1 MNIESFLL
9 ELRSVGVTFS
19 VEGGKLRSRSAKG
32 ALTPEAQ
39 ARIRERKDEI
49 IAFLSAA
56 LEGGT
61 NDVPLVP
68 VGREAPLPLSF
79 SQQRLWFLD
88 RLEPGSAFYNIP
100 TALRMVG
107 RLDQAALRGAVA
119 GIVQRH
125 ESLRTTFSMLDGA
138 PVQVI
143 ADRLELPFECTDLSH
158 IVAAEREE
166 TALQLALK
174 AARGPFDLEHGPL
187 IRICLFR
194 LEEQE
199 HLFVAVMH
207 HIVSDGWSMGVLV
220 TELAALY
227 RARLG
232 GADAALSTLPV
243 LPIQY
248 ADFAAWQRRWLSGA
262 VMARQLDYWR
272 RHLSGAP
279 ALLALPTDRPRPAV
293 QGHAGANYSF
303 FLDAAIMHGLGMVA
317 QREQTTL
324 FMVLASV
331 FSILLGRYAAQTDVC
346 LGMPIANRTR
356 AETEPLIGFFLNTL
370 VLRTEIDE
378 SESFISLL
386 RQVRQAT
393 LEAYDNQDLPFE
405 QLVDALKPDRSAAY
419 SPLFQVMLILQ
430 NTPMEELELPGLVL
444 LPAPLE
450 LGTSRT
456 DMRLSVTESPR
467 GLACAV
473 EYRTDLFDETSVAA
487 MAQHLQRLC
496 RAVLAD
502 PHCRVGALTM
512 RSDEEV
518 QEIAAYWNRLMPDY
532 ARLADHDLL
541 LEQPWENVLDAIA
554 QAVARDGQAPAIRY
568 RGQALSYAELDC
580 RANRMA
586 NALVAA
592 GAVKGS
598 NVALLLADP
607 VQQIVA
613 LLGVLKAGAVFA
625 CLNPA
630 FPPQRLAGLLDIVE
644 PACVI
649 AEQGASVLP
658 ASWAGHVPV
667 LPADAAALEKHAEY
681 TDKAPQI
688 GTGPDD
694 PCYLYFTSGSTGTP
708 KAVLGRI
715 RGLAQ
720 FIQWEIAEFGLDQST
735 RVSQLTIPGFDVYL
749 RDVFA
754 GLCAG
759 GTVCIPAADTIL
771 DARALLQW
779 LEAEAVT
786 HIHCVPTVL
795 RSLFDAPLSADSLP
809 VLGHVLL
816 AGEALLPADTNRWI
830 ALFGSRA
837 RLVNLY
843 GPTETTLAKFLYR
856 LPAEPVDES
865 FIPVGRP
872 IPGAQAFLF
881 DERMELCAPGQ
892 AGEVHIRTP
901 YRSLGYYRRDELNAG
916 AFVSNPLT
924 GGGDLLYKTG
934 DLGVMLPDGHFRLL
948 GRKDFQVKIRGMR
961 VEPGEVE
968 AILANLPG
976 VRECAVLA
984 QSDNAGTKRLVAY
997 VAPAEAQDA
1006 VSQRAALTSAL
1017 AAALPDYMLPSQLI
1031 FLAALPRTP
1040 NGKLDRKA
1048 LPEADFAS
1056 SDVPYVAP
1064 RDETEER
1071 IAAIWCE
1078 VLRRERIGVEENFF
1092 DVGGHSLLATQVVA
1106 KLVAAFSIE
1115 LPLRALFE
1123 SATVAALAHRVRSAL
1138 GEEKQ
1143 GGADA
1148 IVAVPRQG
1156 GEGQLFPASFG
1167 QQRLWFLDQLD
1178 KGNPL
1183 YNITVAVRLTGRLD
1197 AAALERAFRE
1207 LVQRHEVLRSVFV
1220 EQEGKPM
1227 QAVLAAPHI
1236 EFETMS
1242 FEDLPEAQRET
1253 FAARCLQEA
1262 AQRRFDLSAGPLLHS
1277 LLMRLAPELHQ
1288 FALVLHH
1295 VVTDSWSTGILLRE
1309 LAALYTSYAQ
1319 GTPTRLPPLAIQY
1332 PDYAQWQRDN
1342 AEQGFFRRQ
1351 RDYWLHQLAQCPT
1364 LLNLPTDRPRGTA
1377 RHHRGAV
1384 LPFEFGALELAEVKV
1399 FCRTSGATLFMVL
1412 AAAFN
1417 AVLARHSGQ
1426 DDICIGTPIANRHRA
1441 DVEAVVGF
1449 FINTLVLRTRVELDA
1464 RFSDLLAQVRDTALA
1479 AYANQDVPF
1488 EHLVDLLRPDR
1499 SGGQSPL
1506 FQVMLALQNTPQS
1519 RMDLPDLSMEPI
1531 APEAS
1536 SAKFDLTLNVT
1547 EGDDRL
1553 FAFFEYDTDLFDA
1566 ATIARMAEHFQRLL
1580 LAAVRRPATRIADL
1594 PLLGEQE
1601 KEGILAWSCADNE
1614 DYDRKATIHGLFEAV
1629 AAAQPEAVALAY
1641 GGHAMSYGELN
1652 RRSNRLAHA
1661 LRERGARPDVLV
1673 GLALERSFD
1682 MVVGLLAILKAG
1694 AAYLPLDPSYPKERL
1709 AAMLADAAPA
1719 LVVAR
1724 AALDLPPHVVQLAYV
1739 GESAGLARYPATDP
1753 ALAVDADNLAY
1764 VMFTSGSTGR
1774 PKGATSTHRN
1784 VVRLVVRAGYFDAG
1798 PGTRMAQLSTLNFD
1812 ASTFDIWGALLNGAT
1827 LVVPPPGPL
1836 AAEEIGVL
1844 LTDERIDIILLT
1856 TALLHQVAGHQ
1867 GAALRRVRHILT
1879 GGEVLSPAAVRQLLL
1894 GGESRALHLT
1904 NGYGP
1909 TECTTYSTCLDIPAS
1924 DARNIA
1930 VDVPLSIGRPMART
1944 QAYVL
1949 DAGFELVP
1957 AGVAGELYIGGDGLG
1972 RGYLNRPELTAE
1984 RFVPNP
1990 YGAPGSRLYRTG
2002 DLVRHLPDGKIDFLG
2017 RIDRQVKIRGF
2028 RIEPGEVEAALTE
2041 LPSVAAAVALVREA
2055 ATGRRLVAY
2064 VARREGTADDGA
2076 ALRSALRLRLP
2087 EYMIPSHITVLDDL
2101 PLNANGKVDKA
2112 ALPAPEFGTEAGA
2125 RVAPRN
2131 DAEARLCAIWAEILQ
2146 LDEVGIYDNFFDL
2159 GGHSLLATQ
2168 AISKVRAAFGCEL
2181 PLRTVFEDGTPA
2193 GLASRIALLEATPQ
2207 EPPITA
2213 REAEAGAALPLSHAQ
2228 QRLWFLDHF
2237 EPGTALYNVSSALKI
2252 EGGLDLAALELAL
2265 QNVMSR
2271 HEALRTCFPAVDG
2284 EARQRIRELPG
2295 TLLAVTDL
2303 SGETQAARQAR
2314 ALSLVREESMR
2325 PFDLA
2330 HGPLVRFTVLRLAAD
2345 VHFLLLTMHHIVS
2358 DGWSMGVLVKELTGF
2373 YRAAAAGLPFEAPPL
2388 SIQYA
2393 DYAIWQRRWRDAA
2406 ALQRQIAYWQRQLR
2420 DAPAESTL
2428 PPDRPRGAAQNHH
2441 GAVLRFSL
2449 DAATHAALAAAAR
2462 EAGATLF
2469 MTLAACLQIALARHA
2484 SQEDVCIGAP
2494 IANRNQAEIEPL
2506 IGCFINTLVIRSRV
2520 DESLPFHDFLQGV
2533 RDTTLAAYANQDAPF
2548 EQLIEAI
2555 KPVRHTGSTPLFQVM
2570 FSLHNNPA
2578 AAVAIPGLSFSPL
2591 EIDKPLAK
2599 YDLSL
2604 DVHGV
2609 HGVLEGEHGLA
2620 CTLEYD
2626 TDLYDAGTAERFAG
2640 HFRRLATSAAKEPQA
2655 RIADLAMLGEAEL
2668 RQMLL
2673 HWNDT
2678 ARRPVPGDTLH
2689 GMFETQVRLA
2699 PEAIALEDGDHL
2711 LSYGALNAGA
2721 NRLARRLRSLGVRA
2735 DSIVA
2740 VCMARS
2746 FDMVTALLAVWKAG
2760 AAYLP
2765 LDPDTPDERLDYML
2779 ADAAPVAAIADAHL
2793 APRLQRIPAL
2803 ALCVP
2808 AQEHDLLAGL
2818 PAGDLDAGATDGNL
2832 AYVIYTSGS
2841 TGRPKGV
2848 LTTHRN
2854 AANLALSHIHDLYR
2868 PHASR
2873 IGKARLCTSFNAP
2886 YYFDASISELVLLLD
2901 GHTLV
2906 IVPEET
2912 RRSPRELLDLIA
2924 TRRLDGLDS
2933 SPAQLRALLDEGG
2946 DAGLPSIVLF
2956 GGEAV
2961 DEDLW
2966 RRLNSITGTRFF
2978 NAYGPTECTVDV
2990 ALYELGHGAGRPL
3003 IGKPQANTRF
3013 YLLDKLLR
3021 PVPLGAAGELFIGGA
3036 GVVRGY
3042 LNRPSLSAE
3051 KFLPDPFSPEPG
3063 ARMYRS
3069 GDLARLHADGN
3080 VEYLGRADGQVK
3092 LRGYRIE
3099 LGEIEAAL
3107 RACPEVREAVASV
3120 QAVGGNMALAAYV
3133 VPEADPHP
3141 PLLETGQAASAREL
3155 SIAGLDAAWEIVADG
3170 QASVLAVPAGVP
3182 VLHDAA
3188 ARQYRVYPL
3197 AAMPYAKADF
3207 DTLHLDAWPRYFD
3220 GAAVLKRLWSR
3231 MYERFPH
3238 SQMLIQ
3244 ESLAATIGVGNAVP
3258 LAWDGSRENLPRG
3271 WDGALEQAL
3280 AEDGRGVEP
3289 DTLVV
3294 LAGIIDPRYR
3304 DRKAAHLI
3312 VDAFKALACSLGLR
3326 RVLVA
3331 LRPVA
3336 KSAHQAMPIAEYSR
3350 LADTTGRLFDGWL
3363 RLHCDAGGTVVGWEE
3378 HSQSVEGSLDEW
3390 EQWSGQRFAQSGA
3403 RFLADTLAP
3412 VMVDV
3417 ESGRARYD
3425 DPCIWVEHPLQQQ
3438 EPAGRID
3445 MESIASLVRR
3455 SCSRM
3460 PARVIVI
3467 DAPGTA
3473 QADRLRAG
3481 DAATVLAALQAYA
3494 RKLPGAGD
3502 IRNRLSRIL
3511 PAHMVPPHIVFLERL
3526 PSTPSGKIDR
3536 QALPI
3541 PDPSAAIDETYVAPE
3556 TDAERILC
3564 SVWAA
3569 VLGLPRVGADDNFFA
3584 IGGDSILS
3592 IRVVAQARQ
3601 RGLHFSTKDM
3611 FRLQSVRELARHAR
3625 SGAAGVQEEKVTG
3638 ESPLLPV
3645 QADFFEEGEQ
3655 LHHFNQSLLLEAP
3668 PGLDAATIERIA
3680 AALLKRHDALRLF
3693 FVRTDE
3699 RWTACHREFDAAL
3712 VAESVAVES
3721 LAGLDEAQYPAALS
3735 SRGEY
3740 FQSSFN
3746 LERGPLFRIVW
3757 FDAEPGRSR
3766 LLLIAHHLVVDGVS
3780 WRILLKD
3787 MEQAYRQAVA
3797 GQEIA
3802 LERKSSSYQR
3812 WGRFLESRARS
3823 RELAHEARYWIAQD
3837 AKPADRLPAGLPAAD
3852 DSFAGSAKVGLSLDE
3867 EQTAALLGRCHH
3879 AYRTQIND
3887 LLLAGLLLGLAQWG
3901 GMCNVRIDLEGHG
3914 RETLSEEIDLSD
3926 TVGWFTSI
3934 FPVVLALPP
3943 EGPADTGAVIRAVR
3957 EILRA
3962 VPAKGIGY
3970 GLLRRLAS
3978 GLPAL
3983 RVDKSSSIVFN
3994 YLGQAGSAG
4003 QSAFA
4008 VAREFAGNRIGRG
4021 MARSHALGFNGAIY
4035 GNRLAF
4041 ELDYNGA
4048 RFTEAEM
4055 RDLAQAVVAGWQRV
4069 IAHCGAIAPAAR
4081 MAADFSFEEL
4091 ASGTAPLM
4099 PNNYLFFSRKD
4110 LNHWNASDLLEIV
4123 EPLGPQLVERAVA
4136 RLLEHHDGLRRV
4148 WKREEGGWCQHF
4160 LLPSEMA
4167 PWWSIEDLAALPDES
4182 IGAEIERRCA
4192 AAQVSLKIDSLLF
4205 RAIYFDLGPRRNAR
4219 LMFAVHHLL
4228 LDAFSSPIL
4237 IEDLE
4242 HACAALRIGMEAVL
4256 PPKTMSMKALSEAL
4270 QDYAASPEVAA
4281 SLDYWRSRPWERFRP
4296 LPSERQSQL
4305 LVAGDTGLPHTI
4317 ADCLGVEDTVQLEK
4331 LPKLLDGVVV
4341 EDVVLA
4347 ALVRAYGKW
4356 TGSPALPLAA
4366 AHNGRS
4372 YGFDEKLDLSRT
4384 VGWCTNQTCHALD
4397 LSGCGSARQAVDAIR
4412 RQRLETRGTE
4422 SHYSLLRHMHPD
4434 PAVRAEMNSMLD
4446 APLEFYHVPRLSA
4459 SIDSNQ
4465 AGPRAFA
4472 RASEDAGSND
4482 GPMHAGFRPFGFGVF
4497 HGERFWIRWT
4507 YCRTAFAEDTFRS
4520 FLGDFLDTLR
4530 GMIVELAAQA
4540 AQPAADRTGEEVGA

>member
-9 ELRSVGVTFS
+9 ELRSIGVTFS
-19 VEGGKLRSRSAKG
+19 VEGGKLRSKSAKG

-39 ARIRERKDEI
+39 AQIRERKDEI

-56 LEGGT
+56 LDGGA

-68 VGREAPLPLSF
+68 MGREAPLPLSF
-79 SQQRLWFLD
+79 AQQRLWFLD

-100 TALRMVG
+100 TALRMAG
-107 RLDQAALRGAVA
+107 RLDEAALRGAID
-119 GIVQRH
+119 GIVRRH
-125 ESLRTTFSMLDGA
+125 ESLRTTFAMHEGT

-143 ADRLELPFECTDLSH
+143 AERIELPFERIDLSH
-158 IVAAEREE
+158 IAIAEREE
-166 TALQLALK
+166 AALQLALE

-220 TELAALY
+220 NELAALY
-227 RARLG
+227 RAKLSG
-232 GADAALSTLPV
+232 TDVALPA

-248 ADFAAWQRRWLSGA
+248 ADFAAWQRKWLSGN

-272 RHLSGAP
+272 RRLSGAP
-279 ALLALPTDRPRPAV
+279 ALLALPTDRPRPAA
-293 QGHAGANYSF
+293 QGHAGASYSF
-303 FLDAAIMHGLGMVA
+303 FLDASIMQGLRILA
-317 QREQTTL
+317 QREQSTL

-378 SESFISLL
+378 SESFVSLL

-430 NTPMEELELPGLVL
+430 NTPIEALELPGLAL
-444 LPAPLE
+444 RPAPLE

-456 DMRLSVTESPR
+456 DMRLSVTESVQ

-473 EYRTDLFDETSVAA
+473 EYRTDLFDEGRIAA
-487 MAQHLQRLC
+487 LAQHMERLC
-496 RAVLAD
+496 QAILAD

-512 RSDEEV
+512 CSAEEARA
-518 QEIAAYWNRLMPDY
+518 IAAYWDRLMPDH
-532 ARLADHDLL
+532 ARLADRDLL
-541 LEQPWENVLDAIA
+541 LELPWENVLDTVA
-554 QAVARDGQAPAIRY
+554 QALARDGQAPAIRY
-568 RGQALSYAELDC
+568 LGQALSYAELD
-580 RANRMA
+580 RRSNRLA
-586 NALVAA
+586 NALMAA
-592 GAVKGS
+592 GVIKGS

-613 LLGVLKAGAVFA
+613 LLATLKAGAVFT

-630 FPPQRLAGLLDIVE
+630 FPQQRLAGLFDIVE
-644 PACVI
+644 PACVVTEHGI
-649 AEQGASVLP
+649 SALP
-658 ASWAGHVPV
+658 ASWAGRVPA
-667 LPADAAALEKHAEY
+667 LLIDAAELEKHS
-681 TDKAPQI
+681 DKAPQI

-720 FIQWEIAEFGLDQST
+720 FIQWEITEFGLDQST

-754 GLCAG
+754 ALCAG
-759 GTVCIPAADTIL
+759 GTVCIPPADTIL
-771 DARALLQW
+771 DSRALVQW

-786 HIHCVPTVL
+786 HVHCVPTVL
-795 RSLFDAPLSADSLP
+795 RSLFDAPLSAGSLP
-809 VLGHVLL
+809 ALGHVLL
-816 AGEALLPADTNRWI
+816 AGEQLLPADANRWI
-830 ALFGSRA
+830 ALFGPRA

-843 GPTETTLAKFLYR
+843 GPTETTLAKFFYR
-856 LPAEPVDES
+856 LPAEPIGES
-865 FIPVGRP
+865 FVAVGRP
-872 IPGAQAFLF
+872 MPGTQAFLF

-901 YRSLGYYRRDELNAG
+901 YRSLGYYRRDELTAA
-916 AFVSNPLT
+916 AFVPNPLT
-924 GGGDLLYKTG
+924 GDGDLLYKTG
-934 DLGVMLPDGHFRLL
+934 DLGVVLPDGNFRLL

-968 AILANLPG
+968 TILARLPG

-984 QSDNAGTKRLVAY
+984 QSDNTGVKRLVAY
-997 VAPAEAQDA
+997 VAGTEAQDI
-1006 VSQRAALTSAL
+1006 VNPRAALTAAL

-1056 SDVPYVAP
+1056 SEVPYVAP
-1064 RDETEER
+1064 RDETEES

-1078 VLRRERIGVEENFF
+1078 VLRRERIGIEENFF
-1092 DVGGHSLLATQVVA
+1092 AAGGHSLLATQVVA

-1123 SATVAALAHRVRSAL
+1123 APTVAALAQRVRSAL

-1143 GGADA
+1143 DGASA
-1148 IVAVPRQG
+1148 IVAISRRG

-1207 LVQRHEVLRSVFV
+1207 LVQRHESLRSVFV
-1220 EQEGKPM
+1220 EQEGRPM
-1227 QAVLAAPHI
+1227 QAVLAAPRI

-1242 FEDLPEAQRET
+1242 FEGLPESQRET
-1253 FAARCLQEA
+1253 IAARCLREA
-1262 AQRRFDLSAGPLLHS
+1262 AQRRFDLAAGPLFHPM
-1277 LLMRLAPELHQ
+1277 LMRLAPEQHQ

-1309 LAALYTSYAQ
+1309 LAALYTSFSQGMPAQ
-1319 GTPTRLPPLAIQY
+1319 LPPLAIQY

-1342 AEQGFFRRQ
+1342 AEQGFLCHQ
-1351 RDYWLHQLAQCPT
+1351 RDYWLQQLAQCPT
-1364 LLNLPTDRPRGTA
+1364 LLNLPIDRPRGMA

-1384 LPFEFGALELAEVKV
+1384 LPFELGPQELAEVNG
-1399 FCRTSGATLFMVL
+1399 FCRASGATLFMVL

-1441 DVEAVVGF
+1441 DIEAVVGF
-1449 FINTLVLRTRVELDA
+1449 FINTLVLRTRIDLDA
-1464 RFSDLLAQVRDTALA
+1464 PFSDLLAQVRDAALA

-1519 RMDLPDLSMEPI
+1519 RMDLPGLSMEPI

-1536 SAKFDLTLNVT
+1536 SAKFDLTLNVM
-1547 EGDDRL
+1547 EGGDRL
-1553 FAFFEYDTDLFDA
+1553 FAFFEYDTDLFDV
-1566 ATIARMAEHFQRLL
+1566 ATIARMAEHFQRVL

-1594 PLLGEQE
+1594 PLLGEKE
-1601 KEGILAWSCADNE
+1601 KAGILAWSRVGNA
-1614 DYDRKATIHGLFEAV
+1614 DYDRSATIHGLFEAI
-1629 AAAQPEAVALAY
+1629 AAAQPEAVALTY
-1641 GGHAMSYGELN
+1641 GGHAMSYGDLS

-1661 LRERGARPDVLV
+1661 LRERGAGPDAVV

-1682 MVVGLLAILKAG
+1682 MMVGLLAILKAG
-1694 AAYLPLDPSYPKERL
+1694 AAYLPLDPSYPRERL
-1709 AAMLADAAPA
+1709 ASMLADAAPA
-1719 LVVAR
+1719 VIVTR
-1724 AALDLPPHVVQLAYV
+1724 SALDLPSHVVQLAYDID
-1739 GESAGLARYPATDP
+1739 SADLAGYPETDP
-1753 ALAVDADNLAY
+1753 AVAVDADNLAY
-1764 VMFTSGSTGR
+1764 VMYTSGSTGR

-1784 VVRLVVRAGYFDAG
+1784 VVRLVVRAGYFEAG
-1798 PGTRMAQLSTLNFD
+1798 PGTRMVQLSTLNFD

-1836 AAEEIGVL
+1836 AVEEIGALVV
-1844 LTDERIDIILLT
+1844 DEKLDIILLT
-1856 TALLHQVAGHQ
+1856 TALLHQVAEHQ
-1867 GAALRRVRHILT
+1867 AAALRRVRHILT
-1879 GGEVLSPAAVRQLLL
+1879 GGEVLSPAVVRHLLL
-1894 GGESRALHLT
+1894 GSESGALHLT

-1909 TECTTYSTCLDIPAS
+1909 TECTTYSTCLDIAAS
-1924 DARNIA
+1924 DAQHIA
-1930 VDVPLSIGRPMART
+1930 VDVPLSIGRPMARAQT
-1944 QAYVL
+1944 YVL

-1957 AGVAGELYIGGDGLG
+1957 AGVAGELYIGGEGLG
-1972 RGYLNRPELTAE
+1972 RGYLNRPDLTAE

-1990 YGAPGSRLYRTG
+1990 FGAPGSRLYRTG
-2002 DLVRHLPDGKIDFLG
+2002 DLVRHLPDGRIDFLG

-2028 RIEPGEVEAALTE
+2028 RIELGEVEAALTE
-2041 LPSVAAAVALVREA
+2041 LPSVAAAVTLVNDA
-2055 ATGRRLVAY
+2055 ATGKRLVAY
-2064 VARREGTADDGA
+2064 VARRAGMADDGA
-2076 ALRSALRLRLP
+2076 ALKSALRLRLP
-2087 EYMIPSHITVLDDL
+2087 EYMVPSHITVLDDL

-2112 ALPAPEFGTEAGA
+2112 ALPAPEFSIESGE

-2131 DAEARLCAIWAEILQ
+2131 DAEAKLCAIWAETLQ
-2146 LDEVGIYDNFFDL
+2146 LEQVGIHDNFFEL

-2168 AISKVRAAFGCEL
+2168 AISKIRAAFSCEL
-2181 PLRTVFEDGTPA
+2181 PLKALFENATPA
-2193 GLASRIALLEATPQ
+2193 GLASSIALLETAPQQ
-2207 EPPITA
+2207 EPPIMA
-2213 REAEAGAALPLSHAQ
+2213 RTAEAGTALPLSHAQ

-2237 EPGTALYNVSSALKI
+2237 EPGTALYNVFSALKI
-2252 EGGLDLAALELAL
+2252 DGRLDLAALELAL

-2284 EARQRIRELPG
+2284 ESQQQIRDVPG
-2295 TLLAVTDL
+2295 KLLAVTDL
-2303 SGETQAARQAR
+2303 SGLAEAARHER
-2314 ALSLVREESMR
+2314 ALSLAREESMR

-2330 HGPLVRFTVLRLAAD
+2330 HGPLVRFTVLRLTED
-2345 VHFLLLTMHHIVS
+2345 EHVLLLAMHHIVA
-2358 DGWSMGVLVKELTGF
+2358 DGWSMGLLVRELTGF
-2373 YRAAAAGLPFEAPPL
+2373 YRASVAGLPFEASPL
-2388 SIQYA
+2388 PIQYA
-2393 DYAIWQRRWRDAA
+2393 DYAVWQRRRRDAA
-2406 ALQRQIAYWQRQLR
+2406 ALQRQIAYWQKQLR

-2428 PPDRPRGAAQNHH
+2428 PPDRPRGAAPNHH
-2441 GAVLRFSL
+2441 GAVLRFSI
-2449 DAATHAALAAAAR
+2449 DADTHAALAAAAR
-2462 EAGATLF
+2462 ETGATLF

-2484 SQEDVCIGAP
+2484 SQDDVCIGAP
-2494 IANRNQAEIEPL
+2494 IANRSRAEIEPL
-2506 IGCFINTLVIRSRV
+2506 IGCFINTLVIRSHV
-2520 DESLPFHDFLQGV
+2520 DEGLPFHDFLQGV

-2555 KPVRHTGSTPLFQVM
+2555 KPARHTGRAPLFQVM

-2578 AAVAIPGLSFSPL
+2578 AAADIPGLTFSAL

-2604 DVHGV
+2604 DVI
-2609 HGVLEGEHGLA
+2609 EGAYGLA

-2626 TDLYDAGTAERFAG
+2626 TDLYDAGSAERFAE
-2640 HFRRLATSAAKEPQA
+2640 HFCRLAASAAQRPQA
-2655 RIADLAMLGEAEL
+2655 RIADLAMLGAAEL
-2668 RQMLL
+2668 QQMLV

-2678 ARRPVPGDTLH
+2678 ARRAVPSDTLH
-2689 GMFETQVRLA
+2689 GMFETQARLA
-2699 PEAIALEDGDHL
+2699 PEAIALEDGDRV
-2711 LSYGALNAGA
+2711 LSYGALNAEA
-2721 NRLARRLRSLGVRA
+2721 NRLARRLRSLGAGA
-2735 DSIVA
+2735 DTIVA
-2740 VCMARS
+2740 VCMERS

-2765 LDPDTPDERLDYML
+2765 LDPGTPEERLDYML
-2779 ADAAPVAAIADAHL
+2779 ADAAPVAAIADDHL
-2793 APRLQRIPAL
+2793 APRLQHMSAQ

-2808 AQEHDLLAGL
+2808 ARERELLAGL
-2818 PAGDLDAGATDGNL
+2818 AADDLESPTTGGNL

-2841 TGRPKGV
+2841 TGKPKGA
-2848 LTTHRN
+2848 LTTHSN
-2854 AANLALSHIHDLYR
+2854 AVNLALSHIHDIYR
-2868 PHASR
+2868 PHAAR
-2873 IGKARLCTSFNAP
+2873 VGKARLRTSFNAP

-2906 IVPEET
+2906 IVPEDT

-2924 TRRLDGLDS
+2924 TYRLDGLDS
-2933 SPAQLRALLDEGG
+2933 SPAQLRALIDEGG
-2946 DAGLPSIVLF
+2946 GAGLPSIVMF

-2966 RRLNSITGTRFF
+2966 RRLNSISGTRFF

-2990 ALYELGHGAGRPL
+2990 ALYELEQGRGQGGARPL
-3003 IGKPQANTRF
+3003 IGKPQANSRF

-3021 PVPLGAAGELFIGGA
+3021 PVPLGAAGEIFIGGA
-3036 GVVRGY
+3036 GLARGY
-3042 LNRPSLSAE
+3042 LNRPDLSAE
-3051 KFLPDPFSPEPG
+3051 KFLPDPFSSEPG

-3069 GDLARLHADGN
+3069 GDLARQHGDGN
-3080 VEYLGRADGQVK
+3080 VEYLGRADGQIK

-3120 QAVGGNMALAAYV
+3120 QTVGGNTALAAYV

-3141 PLLETGQAASAREL
+3141 PLFEAGQTANAREL
-3155 SIAGLDAAWEIVADG
+3155 SIGGLDAAWEVVADDR
-3170 QASVLAVPAGVP
+3170 ATVLAVPASVP

-3197 AAMPYAKADF
+3197 AAMPYAKSDF
-3207 DTLHLDAWPRYFD
+3207 DALHVDAWPRYFD

-3244 ESLAATIGVGNAVP
+3244 ESLAATVGVGNAVP
-3258 LAWDGSRENLPRG
+3258 LTWDGSRENLPRG

-3280 AEDGRGVEP
+3280 AEEGRGVAP

-3304 DRKAAHLI
+3304 ERKAARLI
-3312 VDAFKALACSLGLR
+3312 VDAFKALAHSLGLQ
-3326 RVLVA
+3326 RVLIA

-3350 LADTTGRLFDGWL
+3350 LADTSGRLFDGWL

-3378 HSQSVEGSLDEW
+3378 RSQSVEGNLDDW
-3390 EQWSGQRFAQSGA
+3390 EQWSGRRFVESGA
-3403 RFLADTLAP
+3403 QFLPDTLAP
-3412 VMVDV
+3412 VMVNI
-3417 ESGRARYD
+3417 ESGRAHYD

-3438 EPAGRID
+3438 EPVGHID
-3445 MESIASLVRR
+3445 MESVASLVRR
-3455 SCSRM
+3455 ACSSM
-3460 PARVIVI
+3460 PARVVVI
-3467 DAPGTA
+3467 DKPDAA
-3473 QADRLRAG
+3473 QADRLRAS
-3481 DAATVLAALQAYA
+3481 DAATVLAALQPYA

-3502 IRNRLSRIL
+3502 IRNRLSRVL
-3511 PAHMVPPHIVFLERL
+3511 PAHMVPPHVIFLDRL

-3536 QALPI
+3536 QALPA
-3541 PDPSAAIDETYVAPE
+3541 PDPAAVIDETYVAPE
-3556 TDAERILC
+3556 TEAERILC

-3569 VLGLPRVGADDNFFA
+3569 VLGLPRVGTDDNFFA

-3611 FRLQSVRELARHAR
+3611 FRLQNVRELARHAR
-3625 SGAAGVQEEKVTG
+3625 FGGTGVQEEKVTG

-3645 QADFFEEGEQ
+3645 QADFFKEGEE

-3668 PGLDAATIERIA
+3668 LGLDAAMIERIA
-3680 AALLKRHDALRLF
+3680 AALLKRHDALRLVF
-3693 FVRTDE
+3693 ARADE
-3699 RWTACHREFDAAL
+3699 KWAARHRELDAAL
-3712 VAESVAVES
+3712 VAESVTIES
-3721 LAGLDEAQYPAALS
+3721 LVGLDESKYLAALA
-3735 SRGEY
+3735 SRGES

-3787 MEQAYRQAVA
+3787 MEQAYLQAAA
-3797 GQEIA
+3797 GQDIA

-3812 WGRFLESRARS
+3812 WARFLESRGRS
-3823 RELAHEARYWIAQD
+3823 RELAHEARYWLAQD
-3837 AKPADRLPAGLPAAD
+3837 AKPVDKLPAGLHAPD
-3852 DSFAGSAKVGLSLDE
+3852 DSFASSAKVSLGLDE

-3887 LLLAGLLLGLAQWG
+3887 LLLAGLLLGLAQWRS
-3901 GMCNVRIDLEGHG
+3901 MHSVRIDLEGHG
-3914 RETLSEEIDLSD
+3914 RESPSEEIDLSD

-3943 EGPADTGAVIRAVR
+3943 EGIADIGAVIRTVR
-3957 EILRA
+3957 ETLRA

-3970 GLLRRLAS
+3970 GLLRQLAL
-3978 GLPAL
+3978 GLPAPGS
-3983 RVDKSSSIVFN
+3983 DKSSAIVFN
-3994 YLGQAGSAG
+3994 YLGQAGTAG

-4008 VAREFAGNRIGRG
+4008 VAGEFAGNRIGRG

-4048 RFTEAEM
+4048 RFTETEM
-4055 RDLAQAVVAGWQRV
+4055 RDLAQAVQAGWQRV
-4069 IAHCGAIAPAAR
+4069 IAHCVAVAPAAR
-4081 MAADFSFEEL
+4081 MATDFSFDEL

-4099 PNNYLFFSRKD
+4099 PNNHLFFSRKD

-4123 EPLGPQLVERAVA
+4123 EPLGAQLVERAVA

-4148 WKREEGGWCQHF
+4148 WKREETGWCQHF
-4160 LLPSEMA
+4160 LLPSEMT
-4167 PWWSIEDLAALPDES
+4167 PWWSVEDLTALPDES
-4182 IGAEIERRCA
+4182 VSAEIERRCA
-4192 AAQVSLKIDSLLF
+4192 AAQVSLKIDSVLF
-4205 RAIYFDLGPRRNAR
+4205 RAIYFDLGPGRNAR

-4237 IEDLE
+4237 VEDLE
-4242 HACAALRIGMEAVL
+4242 HACAALRVGTEAVL

-4270 QDYAASPEVAA
+4270 QDYAATLDVAA
-4281 SLDYWRSRPWERFRP
+4281 SLDYWRSRPWQRFRP
-4296 LPSERQSQL
+4296 LPPERQSHL
-4305 LVAGDTGLPHTI
+4305 LVAGDSGLPHTI
-4317 ADCLGVEDTVQLEK
+4317 ADCLGVEDTAQLEK
-4331 LPKLLDGVVV
+4331 LPRLLDGVSV

-4347 ALVRAYGKW
+4347 ALVQAYGKW

-4384 VGWCTNQTCHALD
+4384 VGWCTNQICHALD
-4397 LSGCGSARQAVDAIR
+4397 LSGCSSARQAADAIR
-4412 RQRLETRGTE
+4412 QQRLETRGRE

-4434 PAVRAEMNSMLD
+4434 PAVKEEMNSMLD
-4446 APLEFYHVPRLSA
+4446 APLEFYYVPRLSA
-4459 SIDSNQ
+4459 SVDSNQ
-4465 AGPRAFA
+4465 AGARAFA

-4497 HGERFWIRWT
+4497 HEERFWIRWT
-4507 YCRTAFAEDTFRS
+4507 YCRTAYAEDTFRS

-4530 GMIVELAAQA
+4530 GMIAELAAQTS
-4540 AQPAADRTGEEVGA
+4540 QPAADRTSEEVGA